1 MERKR
6 MARLMMLLMISMIL
20 WVVTAPVIS
29 GRLLV
34 AL

>member
-1 MERKR
+1 MERKKI
-6 MARLMMLLMISMIL
+6 ARLMMLLMISMIL

-29 GRLLV
+29 SRLLV

>member
-6 MARLMMLLMISMIL
+6 MARLMMLLIISMIL
-20 WVVTAPVIS
+20 WVVTAPALT